1 MLFGKI
7 SYFIAFLLWI
17 GKLELLHCQY
27 ILSGFCSYVFFV
39 YSYFYLSSTL
49 WPLHFF
55 LSKLIVL
62 SVLYLRHT
70 SVFEVGLVVKKIF

>member
-27 ILSGFCSYVFFV
+27 ILSGFGSYVFMFLLSMV
-39 YSYFYLSSTL
+39 IFFFPALFGLYTFSYLS
-49 WPLHFF
+49 
-55 LSKLIVL
+55 
-62 SVLYLRHT
+62 
-70 SVFEVGLVVKKIF
+70 